1 MVIYV
6 VGQYFILGLV
16 KAKNKETDIKP
27 HFLSISS
34 KTVTIVLYFLT
45 AITVFVVL
53 QIIITSHYYTNL
65 LSAATTISYGL
76 AIFLMS
82 ILAYRLFSWSKL
94 NKSPVVLLYGLAV
107 AAITVNAIDTIVYY
121 DAILL
126 SKPAIISPQSQVTF
140 QTGFTPGTTM
150 YVVNVVQTY
159 SLNGYFLLI
168 WGGTILLLRH
178 HIQRVGR
185 VKFWFYIP

>member
-1 MVIYV
+1 
-6 VGQYFILGLV
+6 
-16 KAKNKETDIKP
+16 
-27 HFLSISS
+27 
-34 KTVTIVLYFLT
+34 
-45 AITVFVVL
+45 
-53 QIIITSHYYTNL
+53 
-65 LSAATTISYGL
+65 
-76 AIFLMS
+76 MS
-82 ILAYRLFSWSKL
+82 ILAYRLFSWFKL
-94 NKSPVVLLYGLAV
+94 NKSPVVLLYGLAA

-126 SKPAIISPQSQVTF
+126 SKPAIISPQSQVIF

-150 YVVNVVQTY
+150 YVVNVVQAY

-185 VKFWFYIP
+185 VSTKLLYFDLFFLFFMDN